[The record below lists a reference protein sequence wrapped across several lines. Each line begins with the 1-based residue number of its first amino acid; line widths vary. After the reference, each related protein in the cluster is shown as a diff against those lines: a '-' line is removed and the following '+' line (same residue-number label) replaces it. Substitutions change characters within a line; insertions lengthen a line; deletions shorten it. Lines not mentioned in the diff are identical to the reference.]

1 MSPPSIR
8 ARLNLPVDPPQEVR
22 TCFRPTELN
31 HVGLTV
37 TDMDKSLNFYQRLG
51 LELLRTS
58 GPNPEGIRSA
68 VLKIGSQ
75 EINVFS
81 KADLASIEQEDVV
94 GVHHFCLTME
104 ADSIEDV
111 IADLRQ
117 AGLGIVRGPVERRDG
132 ISVFVSDPDGIRV
145 ELRLEK

>member
-1 MSPPSIR
+1 M
-8 ARLNLPVDPPQEVR
+8 L
-22 TCFRPTELN
+22 RPTELN

-37 TDMDKSLNFYQRLG
+37 TDMDKTLHFYQLLG

-81 KADLASIEQEDVV
+81 KAGLVSTEEEDLV
-94 GVHHFCLTME
+94 GVHHFCLTMQ
-104 ADSIEDV
+104 ADSIDGL

-117 AGLGIVRGPVERRDG
+117 AGLSIVRGPVERRDG